1 MPADARPFEHPPSRL
16 FRENQG
22 KVVGLALAVSKLV
35 RLSHRYE
42 AGSPERAAKMAVM
55 REKVRTLIE
64 GDAPEANPNGGDRRS
79 QEFQFDI
86 SNWSRSGQGGTSR
99 EYRISVLKR
108 DAPELAERVVNG
120 ELSANAA
127 QERST
132 RAG

>member
-1 MPADARPFEHPPSRL
+1 M
-16 FRENQG
+16 
-22 KVVGLALAVSKLV
+22 
-35 RLSHRYE
+35 
-42 AGSPERAAKMAVM
+42 AAM

-64 GDAPEANPNGGDRRS
+64 GEGPEANPNGGDRRS

-86 SNWSRSGQGGTSR
+86 SNWSPSGQGGTSR

-127 QERST
+127 WIEAGKGKRATPLDSLRRAWGKATEQER
-132 RAG
+132 AGTTGLYLPKFGR